1 VVGSIVAAL
10 GGLAFLFVGI
20 GALLAPG
27 MSSNQYGL
35 PTTDRAALALI
46 RAVGARDVVL
56 GIIVLVLLATRDR
69 SALALVLGA
78 STLAAAG
85 DATAVLTGR
94 SDAGPRQLAVHVA
107 GATALLVAWQLV
119 RRDVQGGGH

>member
-1 VVGSIVAAL
+1 MAGSIVAGL
-10 GGLAFLFVGI
+10 GGLAFVFIGI

-27 MSSNQYGL
+27 FSSMQYGL

-46 RAVGARDVVL
+46 RAVGARDLVL
-56 GIIVLVLLATRDR
+56 GIIVLGLLATRDR

-78 STLAAAG
+78 STLVAIG

-94 SDAGPRQLAVHVA
+94 NDAGPRQLAVHAA
-107 GATALLVAWQLV
+107 GAAALAIAWQLV
-119 RRDVQGGGH
+119 RDGRPRGGP